1 MSALDRF
8 REKWRE
14 VPGGDDVDHRVF
26 SDDLLSLPDEE
37 FLARWDSISARRAA
51 GVVGRMEPLYRDF
64 FRGRRVLEL
73 GGGLGFDGLRFAAQG
88 AHWTFA
94 DIVPSNL
101 SVIRRIAALKGI
113 AVECHLIGEDL
124 SFEALRPDYDAIIV
138 IGSIHHIP
146 FDIARSEALNAL
158 SRLKVGGRWIELVYP
173 RERWLREGSMP
184 FDTWGTRTD
193 GERTPWV
200 EWHDIEKV
208 RRRLYPAILTTV
220 LDFELASNSHRWLD
234 LRYTGMGRT
243 VDPTKF
249 VDVVGQP
256 VVLEGGNRNG
266 WAFSGSKGAFR
277 PIGRVDLRPLL
288 TNLNAPFA
296 VDLILHI
303 NEGIV
308 GVGLVDT
315 NNQYLADTEVI
326 LESTPDPRFVTLRSA
341 ETPSFLVFRNRHEDH
356 GSTFVVRSARLREA

>member
-14 VPGGDDVDHRVF
+14 VPGGDDVDRRVF
-26 SDDLLSLPDEE
+26 SDDLLSFSDEE
-37 FLARWDSISARRAA
+37 FLARWNSISARRAA

-64 FRGRRVLEL
+64 FRDRRVLEL

-101 SVIRRIAALKGI
+101 NVIRRIAALKGI
-113 AVECHLIGEDL
+113 TVECHLIGEDL
-124 SFEALRPDYDAIIV
+124 SFEALRADYDAIVV
-138 IGSIHHIP
+138 IGSIHHVP
-146 FDIARSEALNAL
+146 FDIARTEALNAL

-184 FDTWGTRTD
+184 FDCWGMRTD

-234 LRYTGMGRT
+234 LRYDGMGRS
-243 VDPTKF
+243 VDSTKF
-249 VDVVGQP
+249 FDLLDQP
-256 VVLEGGNRNG
+256 VILEGGKRDE
-266 WAFSGSKGAFR
+266 WTFTGSKGAFR

-288 TNLNAPFA
+288 TNLSAPFA
-296 VDLILHI
+296 VDLILDI
-303 NEGIV
+303 SEGIV
-308 GVGLVDT
+308 GVGLLDAAD
-315 NNQYLADTEVI
+315 QYLADSEVVV
-326 LESTPDPRFVTLRSA
+326 ESMPDMRLVTLRCA
-341 ETPSFLVFRNRHEDH
+341 EMPAFLVFRNRHEYY
-356 GSTFVVRSARLREA
+356 GTTFGVRSARLREV